1 MTAFELT
8 HICERFQA
16 NEMPCNIMLYS
27 YSCLLYT
34 QAVVASILRCF
45 SLEKL
50 CEVDGIADIVE
61 GLLPYSERHYQR
73 LDRYLLIH

>member
-1 MTAFELT
+1 MSDLRTMFHCLT
-8 HICERFQA
+8 VVLHCI
-16 NEMPCNIMLYS
+16 
-27 YSCLLYT
+27 

-50 CEVDGIADIVE
+50 CEVDGIADIVD

-73 LDRYLLIH
+73 LDRYTQHIIVQLY